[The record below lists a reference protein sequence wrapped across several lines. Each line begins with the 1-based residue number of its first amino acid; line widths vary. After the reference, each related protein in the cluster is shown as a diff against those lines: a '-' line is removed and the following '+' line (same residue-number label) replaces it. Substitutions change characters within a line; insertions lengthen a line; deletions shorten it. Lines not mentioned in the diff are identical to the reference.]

1 MSIIYT
7 CALGRERQVSLSV
20 MSETAKPASK
30 ERHLTLVVPAL
41 VSAAADEHFNGD
53 LQRLEWL
60 LGRADNTVNQLT
72 HSTDACLFRLFG
84 VNNGPDRDVPV
95 AAVTRVIDM
104 GVVDNA
110 WWIRADPVHL
120 MPQGDTLVLSAGDG
134 LTISQDEADQLVREI
149 LDVFSDDGWI
159 LKAPRPDR
167 WYLQLIDAPD
177 MLTTPVANV
186 AGRDIYPALPAGKDG
201 KKWHTVLNELQ
212 IMLHTSAVNVE
223 REAKGLPAINSLWLW
238 GGGRLPTL
246 KENDWTRFWGED
258 ATGSALARL
267 SQVEQADRPASAE
280 NWLRESSA
288 GNHLVVLDQ
297 LEQARLNGQ
306 GEALQDFI
314 QAFDQQ
320 WTEPLVRA
328 LQTNRLQSLTFVID
342 DCRLFKANARSLGR
356 WWRRRFRIDS
366 LGRSR

>member
-1 MSIIYT
+1 
-7 CALGRERQVSLSV
+7 
-20 MSETAKPASK
+20 MSEIAIPTSE

-41 VSAAADEHFNGD
+41 VSGAVDEQFDGN

-60 LGRADNTVNQLT
+60 LGRADNTVNQHT
-72 HSTDACLFRLFG
+72 NSTDACLFQLFG
-84 VNNGPDRDVPV
+84 VKNGPDQDVPV
-95 AAVTRVIDM
+95 AAVTRVLDM

-110 WWIRADPVHL
+110 WWMRADPVHL
-120 MPQGDTLVLSAGDG
+120 RPHGDTLVLSVGDG

-167 WYLQLIDAPD
+167 WYLQLVDAPD
-177 MLTTPVANV
+177 LLTTPVANV

-212 IMLHTSAVNVE
+212 IMLHTSAVNVQ

-246 KENDWTRFWGED
+246 TENDWTRFWGED
-258 ATGSALARL
+258 EVGSALARL
-267 SQVEQADRPASAE
+267 SQVQQTDRPASAE
-280 NWLRESSA
+280 NWLREAGA

-297 LEQARLNGQ
+297 AEHARLNGQ
-306 GEALQDFI
+306 VEVLQDFI

-320 WTEPLVRA
+320 WTEPLIRA
-328 LQTNRLQSLTFVID
+328 LQTKRLSSLTLVID
-342 DCRLFKANARSLGR
+342 DCRLFKASARSLGR
-356 WWRRRFRIDS
+356 WWRRKFRINS
-366 LGRSR
+366 LGRA

>member
-1 MSIIYT
+1 MSNIYT
-7 CALGRERQVSLSV
+7 CALGRERQVSFLI
-20 MSETAKPASK
+20 MSETVKPASE

-41 VSAAADEHFNGD
+41 VSAAADEQFDGN
-53 LQRLEWL
+53 LPKLEWL
-60 LGRADNTVNQLT
+60 LGRADNTVNRHT
-72 HSTDACLFRLFG
+72 HSTDACLFQLFG
-84 VNNGPDRDVPV
+84 VNNGPDQDVPV
-95 AAVTRVIDM
+95 AAVTRVLDM

-110 WWIRADPVHL
+110 WWMRADPVHL
-120 MPQGDTLVLSAGDG
+120 MPQGDTLVLSTADG

-149 LDVFSDDGWI
+149 LEVFSNDGWI

-186 AGRDIYPALPAGKDG
+186 AGRNIYPALPAGKDG
-201 KKWHTVLNELQ
+201 KKWHTILNELQ
-212 IMLHTSAVNVE
+212 ILLHTSTVNVQ

-246 KENDWTRFWGED
+246 QENDWTRFWGED
-258 ATGSALARL
+258 AVGSALARL
-267 SQVEQADRPASAE
+267 SQVKQADRPASAE
-280 NWLRESSA
+280 NWLRESDA

-297 LEQARLNGQ
+297 AEQARMNGQ
-306 GEALQDFI
+306 VEVLQDFI

-328 LQTNRLQSLTFVID
+328 LQTKQLHSLTLVID
-342 DCRLFKANARSLGR
+342 NCRLFKADARSLGR
-356 WWRRRFRIDS
+356 WWRRKFRINS
-366 LGRSR
+366 LGRA